1 MQTEIISFYCDI
13 DGSTYYSDNAS
24 RLIEECKNLKI
35 PFDFRKINSH
45 GDYRLNCLRKP
56 KFILSVLE
64 EKKKPIVW
72 LDIDSKI
79 HKQLDVFDKF
89 VNLHVDLGFSYFETD
104 KTKINVM
111 QPKASPIFCNYNE
124 KVINFL
130 KMWLRECE
138 KTLKSEERFFDHEIL
153 MFRVLPFF
161 VSQMSIGCLPLSYC
175 VWPGRC
181 PPDIDPYITMGIA
194 DGKSKEKNIRELAEK
209 IGMSEDGIL
218 LNLNRI

>member
-1 MQTEIISFYCDI
+1 MKTEIISFYCDI

-24 RLIEECKNLKI
+24 RIINECVDLKI

-72 LDIDSKI
+72 LDIDSKL
-79 HKQLDVFDKF
+79 HKTLDVFDKF
-89 VNLHVDLGFSYFETD
+89 AEMNVDLGFAYYETQ
-104 KTKINVM
+104 KEKINVL

-130 KMWLRECE
+130 KTWLNKCE
-138 KTLKSEERFFDHEIL
+138 ETLKSEERFFDHEIL

-161 VSQMSIGCLPLSYC
+161 VNQLKIGCLPLAYC

-181 PPDIDPYITMGIA
+181 PVEIDPYITMGIA
-194 DGKSKEKNIRELAEK
+194 DGKSKEKNIRELAKK
-209 IGMSEDGIL
+209 IGMNEDGIL